1 MSVRLSGNG
10 SDSLAG
16 NWEVLFGT
24 DRVKGSRLE
33 FFRGIDLQEYEV
45 LIAERTEAQKGG
57 AEK

>member
-1 MSVRLSGNG
+1 MPVSLPRSS
-10 SDSLAG
+10 SDLLAG

-33 FFRGIDLQEYEV
+33 FSRGMALHGYEV

-57 AEK
+57 SEK